1 MNVVVCLHAPP
12 ATAEGRALGRDDT
25 HALGHALALAAVGAS
40 AAGAPGTG
48 SMTVTALLAGTE
60 QETGPLHRALAA
72 GATRAVRV
80 GGDDFGAA
88 DFHTVGQVLA
98 VAIRRLDADLVLAG
112 SRSDDEGLGAV
123 PAATARYLGIGYVA
137 GVEEIAWAGAGAVEV
152 VVRGGGRK
160 RRLRVKI
167 PVVLSVVAGPPGG
180 IAPPDRTGNPADV
193 DLLSL
198 ADPEATVVRRRTE
211 LVGREEPASRGI
223 EEVTSAAALIEALAR
238 R

>member
-25 HALGHALALAAVGAS
+25 HALGHALALARD
-40 AAGAPGTG
+40 GAPGDG
-48 SMTVTALLAGTE
+48 SSTVTALLAGTE
-60 QETGPLHRALAA
+60 RETGPLHRALSA
-72 GATRAVRV
+72 GASRAVRL
-80 GGDDFGAA
+80 GGDDFSAA

-98 VAIRRLDADLVLAG
+98 VAIRRLDADLVLTGA
-112 SRSDDEGLGAV
+112 RSDDEGLGAV
-123 PAATARYLGIGYVA
+123 PAATARYLGIGYVG
-137 GVEEIAWAGAGAVEV
+137 GVEEIAWAGPGSVEV

-167 PVVLSVVAGPPGG
+167 PVVLSVVAGPPGGG

-211 LVGREEPASRGI
+211 LVGREEPASRGT
-223 EEVTSAAALIEALAR
+223 EEVTSAAALVAALAR

>member
-1 MNVVVCLHAPP
+1 VNVLVCLHAPP
-12 ATAEGRALGRDDT
+12 ATADGRALGRDDT
-25 HALGHALALAAVGAS
+25 HALAHALAL
-40 AAGAPGTG
+40 TG
-48 SMTVTALLAGTE
+48 NGPSRGVTALLAGTA

-98 VAIRRLDADLVLAG
+98 VAIRRLDADLVLTGA
-112 SRSDDEGLGAV
+112 RSDDDGLGAV
-123 PAATARYLGIGYVA
+123 PAAAARYLGIGYVA
-137 GVEEIAWAGAGAVEV
+137 GVEEITLCGSGEVEV

-160 RRLRVKI
+160 RRLRVKV
-167 PVVLSVVAGPPGG
+167 PAVLSVVAGPPGG
-180 IAPPDRTGNPADV
+180 VVPPERTGNPADV

-211 LVGREEPASRGI
+211 LIGHEESASRGT
-223 EEVTSAAALIEALAR
+223 EEVSSAAALMAALR
-238 R
+238 RR